1 MVKIP
6 TVEDLTGTQ
15 INVTPGAKPNFLL
28 PVNAMTEP
36 YLQMANAA
44 QNTGNAL
51 IEYGTSLQDA
61 KNKTLLNNAVLGMKN
76 ELQNYQQELYRGQ
89 VTLSEEGIEQITPY
103 NPLLFNGLITKKKDD
118 LIQKYVTNNSDI
130 KGLLSS
136 QIKSSFELE
145 FLQISDAVNKEANN
159 RIDSEH
165 ITSTLLIIDAYK
177 SDLINNVMSYDEN
190 EIKALNTSINIK
202 LSEIQHKVPA
212 TTFKNLVDEI
222 KFDIAKGQFLNFT
235 KGFDVPSLT
244 ALINNTDVDFNTIAN
259 ATVAET
265 MKLLNQTNPD
275 MVREIFDAA
284 IKQQTDEIN
293 LINKYDSHVE
303 KKEKKQKNK
312 LLKQIFLN
320 DDEGDE
326 ADTVREKALEE
337 LNNLSTVDYETIQ
350 LAENYL
356 SDENVFAEFNSES
369 VYFELKTNI
378 ELGIA
383 SFEDI
388 ITAAPNLTKE
398 TFQELMTLQSGEVNN
413 LKSEFA
419 GSILNKYGILTD
431 NIDKDDSIH
440 KIVSI
445 EAARANAEWSEWL
458 LQPENKK
465 KVGSAEALEY
475 REQIFE
481 KADKRIKTKISEE
494 VKFFLQNILRKQY
507 PGELP
512 EWIDPNDL
520 SATLK
525 ALKDDNNYKD
535 LTVKQVLI
543 LSNVLTEYRS
553 YLEML
558 GIE

>member
-36 YLQMANAA
+36 YVQMANAA
-44 QNTGNAL
+44 QNTSNAL

-61 KNKTLLNNAVLGMKN
+61 KNKTLLNNAVLGVKN
-76 ELQNYQQELYRGQ
+76 ELQNFEQELYRGQ
-89 VTLSEEGIEQITPY
+89 IQGDGSIVPY
-103 NPLLFNGLITKKKDD
+103 DPLLFNSLITNKKDS
-118 LIQKYVTNNSDI
+118 LIQKYVTNNPDI
-130 KGLLSS
+130 KGLLSN
-136 QIKSSFELE
+136 QIKSSIELE
-145 FLQISDAVNKEANN
+145 FLQISDAVNKEANS

-165 ITSTLLIIDAYK
+165 IISTYQIIDAYK
-177 SDLINNVMSYDEN
+177 SELINGVMTLDEN
-190 EIKALNTSINIK
+190 GVNALWTSIEIKLA
-202 LSEIQHKVPA
+202 EIQHKVPTA
-212 TTFKNLVDEI
+212 TFQNYIDEI
-222 KFDIAKGQFLNFT
+222 KFDVAKGQFLNFT

-244 ALINNTDVDFNTIAN
+244 ALINNTDIDFSTIAN
-259 ATVAET
+259 ATVAEN
-265 MKLLNQTNPD
+265 MKALNQTNPE

-293 LINKYDSHVE
+293 LINKHDNHIE
-303 KKEKKQKNK
+303 KKEKKEENK

-326 ADTVREKALEE
+326 ADSARQVALE
-337 LNNLSTVDYETIQ
+337 NLKKLGVVDYKTIE

-356 SDENVFAEFNSES
+356 SDENVFADTTTES

-383 SFEDI
+383 SFDDI

-398 TFQELMTLQSGEVNN
+398 TFQELMTLQSGEVSN
-413 LKSEFA
+413 LKSDFA

-445 EAARANAEWSEWL
+445 AAARANAEWNEWL

-481 KADKRIKTKISEE
+481 KADKRIKTKITEE
-494 VKFFLQNILRKQY
+494 VRFFLQNVLRKQY
-507 PGELP
+507 EKTGGQLP
-512 EWIDPNDL
+512 AWIDPNDL
-520 SATLK
+520 TATLK
-525 ALKDDNNYKD
+525 ALKDENNYKD
-535 LTVKQVLI
+535 LNAKQVLI

>member
-36 YLQMANAA
+36 YVQMANAA

-76 ELQNYQQELYRGQ
+76 ELQNFEQEIYRGQ
-89 VTLSEEGIEQITPY
+89 IQGDGSIIPY
-103 NPLLFNGLITKKKDD
+103 DPLLFNGLITKKKDD
-118 LIQKYVTNNSDI
+118 LIQKYVTNNPDI

-136 QIKSSFELE
+136 QIKSAFELE

-165 ITSTLLIIDAYK
+165 ITSTLQLVDIYAAE
-177 SDLINNVMSYDEN
+177 LINGVMTLDKNAVDALWTSI
-190 EIKALNTSINIK
+190 EIKMA
-202 LSEIQHKVPA
+202 EIQHKVPVS
-212 TTFKNLVDEI
+212 TFNQYLD
-222 KFDIAKGQFLNFT
+222 DIRYKVAEGQFLNFT
-235 KGFDVPSLT
+235 KNFDVPTLT
-244 ALINNTDVDFNTIAN
+244 AIINNTDIDFNSIAN
-259 ATVAET
+259 ATVAEN
-265 MKLLNQTNPD
+265 MKALNQTHPD
-275 MVREIFDAA
+275 MVRKIFDAA

-293 LINKYDSHVE
+293 LINKYDNHIE
-303 KKEKKQKNK
+303 KKEKKIKNK

-326 ADTVREKALEE
+326 ADAVRDKALEE

-356 SDENVFAEFNSES
+356 SDENVFAEVNSES

-445 EAARANAEWSEWL
+445 EAARANAEWNEWL

-465 KVGSAEALEY
+465 KVGSEEALEY

-481 KADKRIKTKISEE
+481 KADKRIKTKITEE
-494 VKFFLQNILRKQY
+494 VRFFLQNVLRKQY

-512 EWIDPNDL
+512 AWIDPNDL

-525 ALKDDNNYKD
+525 ALKDENNYKD